1 MLQCILIMFNYY
13 KIFFAILAIIYVKT
27 REESMCNFIGVEI
40 LAANALIDLLEANKG
55 RSITLKTLNKFGI
68 EVVEYLEKNFNEKSV
83 VLFDRERIGNLVL
96 DYSDMFTLQE
106 DTLTVNEGVSTE
118 RLRDRFRGPLTYE
131 ILKAIIDCDVTKIEV
146 A

>member
-1 MLQCILIMFNYY
+1 
-13 KIFFAILAIIYVKT
+13 
-27 REESMCNFIGVEI
+27 MCNFIGVEI
-40 LAANALIDLLEANKG
+40 LAANALIDLLEADKG
-55 RSITLKTLNKFGI
+55 RSITFKTLNKFGI

-96 DYSDMFTLQE
+96 DYSDIFTLQE
-106 DTLTVNEGVSTE
+106 DTLTVKEGVSLE

-131 ILKAIIDCDVTKIEV
+131 ILKAIIDCDITKIEV